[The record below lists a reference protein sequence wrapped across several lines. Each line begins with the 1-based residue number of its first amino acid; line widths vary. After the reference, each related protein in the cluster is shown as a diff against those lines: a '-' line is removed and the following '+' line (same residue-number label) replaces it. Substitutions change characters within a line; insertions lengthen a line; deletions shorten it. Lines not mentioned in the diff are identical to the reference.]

1 MTIWNVSV
9 PVVANI
15 EAPDGRAAVRKLV
28 QALDRAGFIPYEPE
42 REAEIFEAE
51 QDPEAVA
58 GLPGDNPNCAW
69 VRAKVAERGWA
80 QEIDALASAALE
92 AETETAR

>member
-15 EAPDGRAAVRKLV
+15 EAPNGQSAVRMLV
-28 QALDRAGFIPYEPE
+28 QALDRAGFIPYEPDG
-42 REAEIFEAE
+42 EAEVFEAE
-51 QDPEAVA
+51 QDPEAIG

-80 QEIDALASAALE
+80 QEIDALATAALE
-92 AETETAR
+92 RETR